1 MTRIVSV
8 SAAGLASLAALCLN
22 VAAAAADCAQLAAFN
37 QALEGKDLRTMKAIE
52 ARISTDAACGPFVL
66 DVQRR
71 RANLEVA
78 MAEAIKGRGRDAE
91 REELLV
97 DADRTDVTW
106 TAAVGVGELRFGQ
119 RRFADSALAFDRAIE
134 IIKNE
139 TKTPKAP
146 SSAVIQEVVDRATQ
160 ARLLAANEEG
170 PTPAAFTPAVK
181 DHRDGSIGGS
191 FSADVRGFKP
201 KSVPLPINFETGT
214 AKATR
219 LGLQAAAELLAAI
232 KEQHPSEILIV
243 GHTDERGGDAY
254 NMRLSEQRAIA
265 VGKYLADNGV
275 DPKTIKIL
283 ARGKSEPLKIEDA
296 GGLSRQDIWALN
308 RRVEW
313 RRQ

>member
-8 SAAGLASLAALCLN
+8 STVGLASLMAVCLS
-22 VAAAAADCAQLAAFN
+22 VATAAADCAQLGAFN
-37 QALEGKDLRTMKAIE
+37 QALERKDLQAVKAIE
-52 ARISTDAACGPFVL
+52 AQIGTDAACGPYSL
-66 DVQRR
+66 DMQRR
-71 RANLEVA
+71 RANLEVS
-78 MAEAIKGRGRDAE
+78 MAESMKGGGRDAE
-91 REELLV
+91 REELVL
-97 DADRTDVTW
+97 DAERPEVSWIASVALGD
-106 TAAVGVGELRFGQ
+106 LRFGQ
-119 RRFADSALAFDRAIE
+119 RRFGDSALAFDRAIE

-146 SSAVIQEVVDRATQ
+146 ANGIIQEVIDRAAQ

-170 PTPAAFTPAVK
+170 SAPAAFTPVVK

-191 FSADVRGFKP
+191 LSPDVRGVRP

-214 AKATR
+214 AKPTQ

-232 KEQHPSEILIV
+232 KEQRPSEILIV

-254 NMRLSEQRAIA
+254 NMRLSEQRARA
-265 VGKYLADNGV
+265 VAAFLANNGV
-275 DPKTIKIL
+275 QATIKIL
-283 ARGKSEPLKIEDA
+283 PRGKTEPLKIDDA
-296 GGLSRQDIWALN
+296 SGLSRQDIWALN